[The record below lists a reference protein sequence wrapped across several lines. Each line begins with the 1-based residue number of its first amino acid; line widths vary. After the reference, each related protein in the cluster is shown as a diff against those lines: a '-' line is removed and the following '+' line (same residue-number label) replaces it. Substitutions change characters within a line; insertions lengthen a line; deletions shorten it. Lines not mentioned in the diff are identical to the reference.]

1 MPPARIETC
10 RAGDCTNPRA
20 FSSTDGRGGSKNE
33 AMMQGMTGLARTLR
47 AAALA
52 AMTLLTTP
60 VATAG
65 WNAMGKINAIPP
77 LLNEKFGCSVAVDGD
92 WMAVGAS
99 DSTIGAARSTGA
111 VHLFRNDNGTWV
123 YRQSLTQE
131 NPLMFQA
138 FGNAV
143 ALRGNT
149 LAVGSWGSASFS
161 GKVFV
166 YTRDGSDV
174 WNLTAT
180 LVASDPQPSKPALFG
195 WSVSLDTP
203 SGAPPVIVIGRPN
216 DTTTSLGALYVF
228 EFDGTSWSEV
238 SKLRAPDPTPGDQVG
253 TNVSVRNGTIV
264 AGTVRRRRA
273 FVFQRIDGNWS
284 HTATLQ
290 DQGGAAGDGFGSSVA
305 SGGGFVA
312 IGSPSRTSA
321 DGLTKAGALTV
332 FTESAGTW
340 RQTATVTLESPRAS
354 DNFGFS
360 VVAAPTGPDGRPMLV
375 VGAPGYDIPDVDSGA
390 GFALSLGSTGWTRQS
405 SDLWSQQAIRG
416 QFAGKSLAIS
426 ANGSLAA
433 LASEL
438 PRGSIGGAFPM
449 QWLPGNSG
457 SPATR
462 DGTTSTT
469 TGSGGGGSSSG
480 SGSGSGSGGDG
491 GDLSGGS
498 TGDPT
503 GNFGQGGRPRPLQP
517 LPALQAGFGPV
528 TDTVIVDA
536 GGIRSVIGLQI
547 DGVQQFGE
555 PEAKVLATY
564 PDTWS
569 LAATGDANGDA
580 SGDLVWQDADRKI
593 AVWLRD
599 GQNFTARNTLR
610 ALAPAERIVGAMDF
624 DGDGVDDVITRD
636 TDTRKVHVLR
646 MRNGTST
653 TEYDVDIPDLSWNV
667 VPHGR
672 ESGLLLRQNGT
683 GRVVQ
688 VTRNILTG
696 DITSA
701 EFPSP
706 EPEALIEGMG
716 DVDGNGTTDMVTR
729 NPETDEITIWRLNR
743 ANNVVSARDLG
754 IDGGRWKVEAV
765 RDWDGNGCDD
775 LLLSRGGSGKLVVLY
790 LHVEGGLV
798 KILKSRLIG
807 STGGAQVV
815 DVTRR

>member
-1 MPPARIETC
+1 MRV
-10 RAGDCTNPRA
+10 
-20 FSSTDGRGGSKNE
+20 
-33 AMMQGMTGLARTLR
+33 LR
-47 AAALA
+47 AALHATILLIVALG
-52 AMTLLTTP
+52 P
-60 VATAG
+60 VQTALGG

-77 LLNEKFGCSVAVDGD
+77 LLNEKFGCSVAVDGN

-131 NPLMFQA
+131 SPLMFQA

-143 ALRGNT
+143 ALRGDT
-149 LAVGSWGSASFS
+149 LVVGSWGTSSFA
-161 GKVFV
+161 GRAFV
-166 YTRDGSDV
+166 YQRDGADI

-180 LVASDPQPSKPALFG
+180 LAASDPQPSKPALFG
-195 WSVSLDTP
+195 WSVSLDVP
-203 SGAPPVIVIGRPN
+203 SGAPPVITIGRPN
-216 DTTTSLGALYVF
+216 DTSLSLGAVYVF

-238 SKLRAPDPTPGDQVG
+238 AKLRAPDATAGDQLG

-264 AGTVRRRRA
+264 AGTARRRRA
-273 FVFQRIDGNWS
+273 FVFQRIDGVWTS
-284 HTATLQ
+284 TATLL
-290 DQGGAAGDGFGSSVA
+290 DSGGASGDGFGSSVA
-305 SGGGFVA
+305 SGGSFVA
-312 IGSPSRTSA
+312 VGSPSRASA
-321 DGLTKAGALTV
+321 DGLARAGALSV
-332 FTESAGTW
+332 FTASEGSW
-340 RQTATVTLESPRAS
+340 RQTATLTLESPRAS

-360 VVAAPTGPDGRPMLV
+360 VVAAPSGPGNQPMLV
-375 VGAPGYDIPDVDSGA
+375 ASAPGYDVPDTDAGA
-390 GFALSLGSTGWTRQS
+390 AFAFSLGASGWTKQF

-426 ANGSLAA
+426 SNGTLAV
-433 LASEL
+433 LGSEL

-449 QWLPGNSG
+449 QWLTGNSG
-457 SPATR
+457 TPATR
-462 DGTTSTT
+462 DGSTT
-469 TGSGGGGSSSG
+469 SG
-480 SGSGSGSGGDG
+480 SGSTGTSGGASGSGSTSGGGDG

-498 TGDPT
+498 TGDPS

-517 LPALQAGFGPV
+517 LPALAAGFGAV

-536 GGIRSVIGLQI
+536 GGIRSVVGLQI
-547 DGVQQFGE
+547 DGMQERGE
-555 PEAKVLATY
+555 PEVRVLATY
-564 PDTWS
+564 PDTWQ

-580 SGDLVWQDADRKI
+580 SGDLIWQDADRKI

-599 GQNFTARNTLR
+599 GTNFTTKSTLR
-610 ALAPAERIVGAMDF
+610 ALAPAEQVVGSMDF
-624 DGDGVDDVITRD
+624 DGDGVDDVVTRD
-636 TDTRKVHVLR
+636 SDTKQVHVLR
-646 MRNGTST
+646 MRNGAST
-653 TEYDVDIPDLSWNV
+653 TEYDVALPDLSWDV

-672 ESGLLLRQNGT
+672 ESGLLLRQSST

-688 VTRNILTG
+688 VQRDLLTG
-696 DITSA
+696 TIASS

-706 EPEALIEGMG
+706 DAATRIEGMG
-716 DVDGNGTTDMVTR
+716 DVDGNGTTDMVCR
-729 NPETDEITIWRLNR
+729 NPDTDELTLWQLDRRNQ
-743 ANNVVSARDLG
+743 VVAARDLG

-790 LHVEGGLV
+790 LHFEGGLV

-807 STGGAQVV
+807 NTGGARVV